1 MIFSPP
7 TRRARPCAPVGN
19 GYLCFKEMSVS
30 FSAFY
35 RLQLSSCGEKE
46 CLTVTHAV
54 RFADC
59 FRLFVSFAQETVG
72 TAGFRRFVLHEKSM
86 SNELKNYR
94 NMEVV
99 VIDKATFERMLS
111 GFEIFAEKVER
122 LCREQEDLG
131 EKEWLDSD
139 DVCRLLCISPRTLQT
154 MRENGT
160 LAYTKISHKVYYR
173 PEDVKAVFPVAEM
186 KRCITAGK
194 ERICNVT
201 NKQTS
206 QPTNQPT
213 NRYLTY
219 E

>member
-1 MIFSPP
+1 MNEFVIISKDVFEEMVGKFSRFSDRVNEILGKREEGRL
-7 TRRARPCAPVGN
+7 TRWMDN
-19 GYLCFKEMSVS
+19 
-30 FSAFY
+30 
-35 RLQLSSCGEKE
+35 Q
-46 CLTVTHAV
+46 
-54 RFADC
+54 
-59 FRLFVSFAQETVG
+59 
-72 TAGFRRFVLHEKSM
+72 
-86 SNELKNYR
+86 
-94 NMEVV
+94 
-99 VIDKATFERMLS
+99 
-111 GFEIFAEKVER
+111 
-122 LCREQEDLG
+122 
-131 EKEWLDSD
+131 
-139 DVCRLLCISPRTLQT
+139 DVCQQLRISPRTLQT

-194 ERICNVT
+194 ERKCNVT

>member
-1 MIFSPP
+1 
-7 TRRARPCAPVGN
+7 
-19 GYLCFKEMSVS
+19 
-30 FSAFY
+30 
-35 RLQLSSCGEKE
+35 
-46 CLTVTHAV
+46 
-54 RFADC
+54 
-59 FRLFVSFAQETVG
+59 
-72 TAGFRRFVLHEKSM
+72 
-86 SNELKNYR
+86 
-94 NMEVV
+94 MEVV

-219 E
+219 ELQWQHPAADTRKRHARESLPLVAGRTIGKGGENT

>member
-1 MIFSPP
+1 MNEFVIISKDVFEEMVGKFNHFSD
-7 TRRARPCAPVGN
+7 RVNEILGKREEG
-19 GYLCFKEMSVS
+19 
-30 FSAFY
+30 
-35 RLQLSSCGEKE
+35 RLSRWMDNQ
-46 CLTVTHAV
+46 
-54 RFADC
+54 
-59 FRLFVSFAQETVG
+59 
-72 TAGFRRFVLHEKSM
+72 
-86 SNELKNYR
+86 
-94 NMEVV
+94 
-99 VIDKATFERMLS
+99 
-111 GFEIFAEKVER
+111 
-122 LCREQEDLG
+122 
-131 EKEWLDSD
+131 
-139 DVCRLLCISPRTLQT
+139 DVCQQLRISPRTLQT

-194 ERICNVT
+194 ERKCNVT

>member
-1 MIFSPP
+1 
-7 TRRARPCAPVGN
+7 
-19 GYLCFKEMSVS
+19 
-30 FSAFY
+30 
-35 RLQLSSCGEKE
+35 
-46 CLTVTHAV
+46 
-54 RFADC
+54 
-59 FRLFVSFAQETVG
+59 
-72 TAGFRRFVLHEKSM
+72 M
-86 SNELKNYR
+86 SNLKFKNYGSSSHR
-94 NMEVV
+94 QGDFREDALG
-99 VIDKATFERMLS
+99 IRDFR
-111 GFEIFAEKVER
+111 GKVER

-194 ERICNVT
+194 ERKCNVT

>member
-1 MIFSPP
+1 
-7 TRRARPCAPVGN
+7 
-19 GYLCFKEMSVS
+19 
-30 FSAFY
+30 
-35 RLQLSSCGEKE
+35 
-46 CLTVTHAV
+46 
-54 RFADC
+54 
-59 FRLFVSFAQETVG
+59 
-72 TAGFRRFVLHEKSM
+72 
-86 SNELKNYR
+86 
-94 NMEVV
+94 MEVV

-111 GFEIFAEKVER
+111 GFEIFAEKVEL

-201 NKQTS
+201 SKQTS